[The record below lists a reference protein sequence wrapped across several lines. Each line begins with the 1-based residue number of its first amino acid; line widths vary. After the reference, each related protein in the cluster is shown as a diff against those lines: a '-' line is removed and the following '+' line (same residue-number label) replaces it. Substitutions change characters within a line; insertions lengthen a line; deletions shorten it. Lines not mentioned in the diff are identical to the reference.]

1 VPGTIAEQI
10 ERFQGAHR
18 RTVACDGLRW
28 RYYRLGHGAA
38 VVLLPGGL
46 RRAAYGFELLH
57 RLAERHTVVAV
68 DLPPLGSV
76 AELVAGLD
84 RILAAEG
91 IPRAALVGQ
100 SYGGLLAQAY
110 VACRPHTVT
119 RLVLASTGPADGG
132 RAWLPMAA
140 VVTRLVR
147 ALPDAAVRRVL
158 GALLAR
164 ALSVPAPQR
173 AEWTAVVRQTLTAD
187 LTDADVIS
195 HVAVVADMVREGVVR
210 PAAYD
215 RWPGSA
221 VVLAATNDPT
231 QRRGDR
237 RRFEQLL
244 GRRVDVISLGALG
257 HTAQLRDPATYAA
270 RLEQA
275 LAGP

>member
-10 ERFQGAHR
+10 EWFRVETL
-18 RTVACDGLRW
+18 RTVVCDGRLW
-28 RYYRLGHGAA
+28 RYYRLGHGAP

-46 RRAAYGFELLH
+46 RRVAYGFDLIR

-76 AELVAGLD
+76 AEFVAGLD

-110 VACRPHTVT
+110 VAHRPGTVT
-119 RLVLASTGPADGG
+119 RFVLASTGTADVG
-132 RAWLPMAA
+132 RLWPLMER

-147 ALPDAAVRRVL
+147 PLPDAAVRRAL
-158 GALLAR
+158 GALLPR
-164 ALSVPAPQR
+164 TLSVSAPQR
-173 AEWTAVVRQTLTAD
+173 AEWAAVARRTLAED

-210 PAAYD
+210 PMAYA
-215 RWPGSA
+215 RWPGA
-221 VVLAATNDPT
+221 VVVLVATNDPT

-237 RRFEQLL
+237 RRFEGLL
-244 GRRVDVISLGALG
+244 GRHVHVISLGDLG
-257 HTAQLRDPATYAA
+257 HTALLMDPAAYAA
-270 RLEQA
+270 RLEEA
-275 LAGP
+275 LATP